1 MTDIRKSKSIRDLII
16 KSEKNDLSSIARLA
30 KYYRQGKFVQ
40 QDDEIAEQY
49 TQKLE
54 KIFLSEKMKLKLR
67 DVKII
72 NLRGITN
79 IELKTSNHNN
89 ITVLVGNNGTG
100 KTTILDAILKSL
112 NLIRRGIESDN
123 KNFSAG
129 TTIDINDIRKGQ
141 GVSTSS
147 IKCTYQLDDSNY
159 YISELNQ
166 AITGTDLKSYSD
178 HSELSTLTYIYR
190 VINSRKTDLGLPLV
204 AYYPVER
211 SVTMSRSDA
220 ERVIQSTFKNK
231 TWSKY
236 DGYALA
242 LSEKNSFE
250 LFISWFRYIDDIIGH
265 VGTELNELIQR
276 RASLKNDYEHL
287 KKLIKN
293 KELQSAGD
301 VFTNSINMLK
311 ASISSITKQ
320 INTIEN
326 TSEDKIKYKHTL
338 DFVAKAIY
346 EFLPSISNLRIEKI
360 PEFDLVADKINPNG
374 EKTTISINSLSQ
386 GEKTLISLIGD
397 IARRLVLLNPAATSN
412 SNDSPL
418 NGHGIVL
425 IDEIDLHLHPKWQ
438 QSVIPKLTNTFPNI
452 QFILTTHS
460 PIVISTVHHDS
471 VKILQD
477 GGIRNSIKGTLGAKA
492 SRVMNENFYV
502 DDRYS
507 ELDETKK
514 LNQYK
519 DLVYNDKWD
528 SPLAISLRKELENN
542 FTDEDDEIN
551 ELDLYIEA
559 RKWEL
564 EVLNEKNK

>member
-16 KSEKNDLSSIARLA
+16 KSESDDLSSIARLA
-30 KYYRQGKFVQ
+30 KYHKQGKFVL
-40 QDDEIAEQY
+40 QDDEAAEKY
-49 TQKLE
+49 TKKLE
-54 KIFLSEKMKLKLR
+54 DIFLSGKMKLRLR

-79 IELKTSNHNN
+79 VDLKISTHNN
-89 ITVLVGNNGTG
+89 ITVLIGNNGTG

-129 TTIDINDIRKGQ
+129 TTIDINDIRKGND
-141 GVSTSS
+141 VSTSS
-147 IKCTYQLDDSNY
+147 IKCTYELDEKNY

-166 AITGTDLKSYSD
+166 AISGAELKSYSD

-190 VINSRKTDLGLPLV
+190 VINSRKSDLGLPLV

-211 SVTMSRSDA
+211 SVTMSRADA
-220 ERVIQSTFKNK
+220 ERIIQSTFKNK
-231 TWSKY
+231 NWSKY

-265 VGTELNELIQR
+265 VRGELDELIQR
-276 RASLKNDYEHL
+276 QSSLNDDYEKL
-287 KKLIKN
+287 KKLMKN
-293 KELQSAGD
+293 KDLQEAGD
-301 VFTNSINMLK
+301 VFARSLNMLK
-311 ASISSITKQ
+311 TSILNVTEKINSIK
-320 INTIEN
+320 NS
-326 TSEDKIKYKHTL
+326 SEDKIKYKHTL

-346 EFLPSISNLRIEKI
+346 EFLPGISNIRVVKT
-360 PEFDLVADKINPNG
+360 PEFDLVADKISSSG
-374 EKTTISINSLSQ
+374 EKTTISINSFSQ

-397 IARRLVLLNPAATSN
+397 IARRLVLLNPSSN
-412 SNDSPL
+412 PKKSPL
-418 NGHGIVL
+418 DGNGIVL

-438 QSVIPKLTNTFPNI
+438 QSVVPKLIKTFPNI

-471 VKILQD
+471 VKILKN
-477 GGIRNSIKGTLGAKA
+477 GGMQNSIKGTLGAKA

-507 ELDETKK
+507 ELNETKK
-514 LNQYK
+514 LEKYK
-519 DLVYNDKWD
+519 GLVYDDKWD
-528 SPLAISLRKELENN
+528 CPQAISLRNALQNN
-542 FTDEDDEIN
+542 FINEDDELN